1 LLDEERELE
10 SAEDFDRLVLG
21 SPNSSIVWI
30 QYMAFHLHAAEIE
43 KATAV
48 GRRALKTISFRY
60 GH

>member
-1 LLDEERELE
+1 MLDEERELE